1 MVETSSIKLRMM
13 KLTSLSLLFLL
24 LISGSLYSAEAIE
37 IVVIKSR
44 DTAPYNIALGGF
56 KDYLKRQHIDVRI
69 TESVLR
75 GKRQDDLL
83 NIREVIKSMRPDL
96 VLSLGTPATR
106 LARETANNIPVIYT
120 MVLDPKAGKVSPPG
134 VSMDIP
140 IQIKLRHLKRILP
153 GARRIGLIYSPNST
167 SASEKVFQMGGRL
180 GFEVVGKKINSA
192 KELPDA
198 LKELWQRSDC
208 FLMVPDSS
216 IYSAKSVEYLLVEG
230 FRKNVPVIGLS
241 SSYTKAGAL
250 FSFDCDYK
258 DLGEQA
264 AGIVLKILNG
274 EDPAKIKYLGS
285 KKINFSLNL
294 LAAQRLDIKISSEVI
309 KEAREVFGE

>member
-1 MVETSSIKLRMM
+1 MAEIPGSKLRMM
-13 KLTSLSLLFLL
+13 KLTSLSLIFLL
-24 LISGSLYSAEAIE
+24 LIRGSLYSAKAIE
-37 IVVIKSR
+37 VVAIKSR
-44 DTAPYNIALGGF
+44 DTAPYNITLGGF
-56 KDYLKRQHIDVRI
+56 KNYLKRQHIDVRI
-69 TESVLR
+69 TGSVLR
-75 GKRQDDLL
+75 GKGQDDLL

-96 VLSLGTPATR
+96 VLSLGTSATM

-120 MVLDPKAGKVSPPG
+120 MVLDPKASKVSPPG

-140 IQIKLRHLKRILP
+140 IQIKLKYLKRILP
-153 GARRIGLIYSPNST
+153 GARRIGLIYSQNST
-167 SASEKVFQMGGRL
+167 SASEKVFQMGGCL

-192 KELPDA
+192 NELPDA

-208 FLMVPDSS
+208 FLMVPDST
-216 IYSAKSVEYLLVEG
+216 IYFPKSVEYLLIEG
-230 FRKNVPVIGLS
+230 FRKNIPVIGLS

-250 FSFDCDYK
+250 FSLDCDYE

-264 AGIVLKILNG
+264 AGIVLRILNG
-274 EDPAKIKYLGS
+274 EDPAKIKYMGP

-309 KEAREVFGE
+309 KEAKEVFGE